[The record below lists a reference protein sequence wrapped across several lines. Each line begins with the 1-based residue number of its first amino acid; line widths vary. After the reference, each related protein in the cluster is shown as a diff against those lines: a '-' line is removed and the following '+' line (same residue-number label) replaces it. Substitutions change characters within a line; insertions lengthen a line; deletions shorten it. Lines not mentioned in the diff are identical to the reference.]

1 MESNTT
7 SYRDKEVMEKVSE
20 HQQNQKLISSEL
32 GDLFA
37 NYLGDSLSC
46 CIFEHHLEV
55 VKDDEIKEYLE
66 FALKTAKKHIN
77 KMEEIYEKENIAIPV
92 GFGDLDVRRGSPRLF
107 SDIFMIFYIVEMS
120 RAALV
125 TYGGALSSSYRQDIV
140 DYFKMCLDDTVI
152 IFEKGLHLMLLKGI
166 NMMPPT
172 IPYPKKV
179 NFIERESFISMIA
192 GKFRPLTALEIK
204 HLQININTNILGKS
218 LMLGFSQ
225 VASSEKLRKYFQQG
239 AKVADTQI
247 KQLGK
252 YLISDNLPV
261 PSSMDAHISDS
272 ITAPF
277 SDKLMLYHA
286 SLANTIGISNYGLA
300 VSKMMRH
307 DLHAIMGILI
317 ADIGKYANE
326 GMNLIIDN
334 GWLEEPPRAA
344 DRKKLSKEATN
355 INSGE

>member
-1 MESNTT
+1 MESNT
-7 SYRDKEVMEKVSE
+7 SSNRDKEVMERVRE
-20 HQQNQKLISSEL
+20 YQQNQKLLSSEL

-37 NYLGDSLSC
+37 NYMGDSLSC
-46 CIFEHHLEV
+46 CVFEHHLQV
-55 VKDDEIKEYLE
+55 VKDDEAKEYLE
-66 FALKTAKKHIN
+66 FALETSKKHLSE
-77 KMEEIYEKENIAIPV
+77 MEELFEKEHIVVPV
-92 GFGDLDVRRGSPRLF
+92 GFGEQDVRKGAPRLF
-107 SDIFMIFYIVEMS
+107 SDIFMIFYVVEMS

-125 TYGGALSSSYRQDIV
+125 TYGNALSSSYRQDILG
-140 DYFKMCLDDTVI
+140 YFKMCLDDTVI

-166 NMMPPT
+166 NLTPPT

-179 NFIERESFISMIA
+179 NFIEKDSFISLIA

-204 HLQININTNILGKS
+204 HLQININSNILGKA

-247 KQLGK
+247 KQLAK
-252 YLISDNLPV
+252 FLMSDNLPV
-261 PSSMDAHISDS
+261 PSSMDAHVSDS
-272 ITAPF
+272 TSAPF

-307 DLHAIMGILI
+307 DLHANMAILT
-317 ADIGKYANE
+317 ADIAKYAND
-326 GMNLIIDN
+326 GVNLIIGN

-344 DRKKLSKEATN
+344 DRKKLSKEAP
-355 INSGE
+355 NSNTEE